1 MTIVA
6 KVNAIFGN
14 VEDVL
19 VVNEQ
24 LLAALSAV
32 IAVDVGQKS
41 GVCTGTHTHSYARI
55 HACAPCARMHTQK
68 TGMHAHMSHVR
79 SHSDRHARTAIH
91 ARTHAWPPSFPRT
104 GARTHTHA
112 RAHTHS
118 RPQPTLAQ
126 PTGSAALRGYRHPV

>member
-41 GVCTGTHTHSYARI
+41 GVCTGTHTRSYARI
-55 HACAPCARMHTQK
+55 HACAPCART
-68 TGMHAHMSHVR
+68 HAHTK
-79 SHSDRHARTAIH
+79 DRHACAH
-91 ARTHAWPPSFPRT
+91 VPR
-104 GARTHTHA
+104 A
-112 RAHTHS
+112 
-118 RPQPTLAQ
+118 LAQ
-126 PTGSAALRGYRHPV
+126 

>member
-1 MTIVA
+1 MTFVA

-41 GVCTGTHTHSYARI
+41 GVCTGTHTRI
-55 HACAPCARMHTQK
+55 RTHAYTRAHPAHACTHKDRHACA
-68 TGMHAHMSHVR
+68 HV
-79 SHSDRHARTAIH
+79 
-91 ARTHAWPPSFPRT
+91 PR
-104 GARTHTHA
+104 A
-112 RAHTHS
+112 
-118 RPQPTLAQ
+118 LAQ
-126 PTGSAALRGYRHPV
+126 

>member
-32 IAVDVGQKS
+32 IVVDVGQKS
-41 GVCTGTHTHSYARI
+41 GVCTGTHTRI
-55 HACAPCARMHTQK
+55 RTHAHTRAHPAHACTHKDRHACA
-68 TGMHAHMSHVR
+68 HV
-79 SHSDRHARTAIH
+79 
-91 ARTHAWPPSFPRT
+91 PR
-104 GARTHTHA
+104 A
-112 RAHTHS
+112 
-118 RPQPTLAQ
+118 LAQ
-126 PTGSAALRGYRHPV
+126 